1 MKLYTLS
8 LLAAV
13 LLSGQ
18 AYAQAPPERTSLRYL
33 DPLNGV
39 TASELITRAIGRN
52 GELLATQQQV
62 MAARGYLTQ
71 AKLGPNPSLE
81 LGGLKQVGG
90 TDNTVSIGGSLPLEL
105 FGRRNRRV
113 DVATQNLSMSEFD
126 AADRERQLASTVRA
140 KFGEALAQAQNLRF
154 TEDLLDLNR
163 KFLGL
168 TQQRVDKGLAP
179 PLDANIVKVEVN
191 QIDVLRTNFES
202 RLDVTMLELKNL
214 AGMNPEEDL
223 RLKGDLNP
231 QPLPLDKVEALKK
244 VLSERADVRS
254 ARAAVQVAEAKL
266 KQAQTEARPDASVS
280 VGYQRMDSGFDING
294 ITSSGA
300 QRPVRGV
307 FNDITLGLTFSLPV
321 RNQNQGG
328 IQVAVAQLAEA
339 RHRRDY
345 AELIAA
351 REVTAAFI
359 SYEKTREGLD
369 IYRHGVRDQA
379 HENLDVMRKVYE
391 LGRTTVLELI
401 TDQRRYI
408 EVETGYTEALN
419 RFYQADV
426 NLRRAVGVTVA
437 P

>member
-1 MKLYTLS
+1 MKPLIVSLS
-8 LLAAV
+8 AAV
-13 LLSGQ
+13 LLS
-18 AYAQAPPERTSLRYL
+18 ALAHAQDEPAKTSLRYVDAL
-33 DPLNGV
+33 HGL
-39 TASELITRAIGRN
+39 TADELVVRAIGKN
-52 GELLATQQQV
+52 GELLATRQQV
-62 MAARGYLTQ
+62 AAARGNLTQ

-90 TDNTVSIGGSLPLEL
+90 ADNTVSIGGSLPLEL
-105 FGRRNRRV
+105 FGRRERRV

-126 AADRERQLASTVRA
+126 AADRERQIASTVRA

-163 KFLGL
+163 KFLEL
-168 TQQRVDKGLAP
+168 TQQRVNKGLAP

-191 QIDVLRTNFES
+191 QIDVLRTDVES

-214 AGMNPEEDL
+214 AGMNPEDEL
-223 RLKGDLNP
+223 QLKGDLNP
-231 QPLPLDKVEALKK
+231 PPLPLTKEEAIKK
-244 VLSERADVRS
+244 VLAERADVRA

-280 VGYQRMDSGFDING
+280 VGYQRMDFGFDING
-294 ITSSGA
+294 TTSSGA
-300 QRPVRGV
+300 QRPVRGI

-339 RHRRDY
+339 RHRKDY
-345 AELIAA
+345 AELIAT
-351 REVTAAFI
+351 REVTAAFV
-359 SYEKTREGLD
+359 SYEKTRQGLD
-369 IYRHGVRDQA
+369 IYEHGVRDQA
-379 HENLDVMRKVYE
+379 RENLEVMRKVYE

-408 EVETGYTEALN
+408 EVETGYTDALN

-426 NLRRAVGVTVA
+426 NVRRAVGVTV